1 MRVVSKLT
9 SALICLLAVGVSP
22 CVAADGGGAEVTTLE
37 QFIVRETAVDRT
49 GDLLPTSRP
58 LSSLYVADT
67 QLVDAPRAVTALT
80 AEVLRQFNITSFAD
94 LGRIGAGTQQL
105 NYYGVPGTP
114 ILRGAKGSVL
124 FDGMQ
129 RAYQLN
135 EMPLSFGSAEAIDVV
150 KGPAPAHFGPA
161 LAGGFTNLIPK
172 SPYFDRTRGSVQ
184 FTAASHDFYNTQL
197 DVGGP
202 VLLGRTPAAYR
213 VSITGQNAGSA
224 YDTVGND
231 FISIYAALKAALTP
245 SVTLFTGAEY
255 FDYNS
260 NENAGWNRP
269 TPELIASGRYVIG
282 SPLNIASPA
291 WGGTADR
298 NALYGNPALVVS
310 RAMVDAAV
318 ANGFITAA
326 QRSAMND
333 LATTAGRT
341 AAYGATSPYL
351 NNPNDGYQYTPGYFA
366 AGGKVFTTT
375 IDTGTVLADETDFAR
390 SHNLLYFL
398 DLAGDTASTQT
409 WRSQFLLD
417 SIGTDKRS
425 SYGYAMA
432 TKQIVLE
439 EKITFTRDFDVG
451 RGMTLTYG
459 PSARY
464 TDAQILQDYFDEPFS
479 RRDISR
485 DDILPTTVLRAG
497 SELGADGLNLWSPTA
512 QGGANVHSRLWQFS
526 LFAYA
531 ENRLTDA
538 LVTHTSLLVAHAP
551 YRTSYP
557 DEVDRATPA
566 QRAAL
571 KVSDE
576 RNYYNAS
583 FSPVLTL
590 TPGLNLYATGQYG
603 TSIAPTQ
610 GGAIFGK
617 DNFARNQLTEAGLKF
632 APADIRLFANLAIYN
647 WRQAQFDSRAARAN
661 MLRGRG
667 VELEVTYAPTPT
679 LTFVASA
686 GWQRVWLMN
695 PLPYRSMPLTEQ
707 QWALYGGVFNSQFG
721 PAYFD
726 AANGAR
732 PAANP
737 DLIYPGSP
745 ETQVKLFARW
755 KLPGGW
761 SVGGGPIINAAYW
774 HNFDHTLRLPS
785 AIIWNLNAG
794 WDHGPWSVLCFAE
807 NAFNEGYFYG
817 AEPTFGAN
825 TLITKA
831 PGAQFRLNLTRR
843 F

>member
-1 MRVVSKLT
+1 MRFVFQFRLT
-9 SALICLLAVGVSP
+9 LIAGLLAACPGLAP
-22 CVAADGGGAEVTTLE
+22 AADSDPSVTTLE

-58 LSSLYVADT
+58 LSSLYGDNTA
-67 QLVDAPRAVTALT
+67 LANAPRAVTALT

-94 LGRIGAGTQQL
+94 LGRVGAGTQQV
-105 NYYGVPGTP
+105 NYFGVPGTP
-114 ILRGAKGSVL
+114 ILRGAKGAV
-124 FDGMQ
+124 FFNGMQ

-135 EMPLSFGSAEAIDVV
+135 EMPLSFGSLEAIDIV

-202 VLLGRTPAAYR
+202 VLLGNVPAAYR
-213 VSITGQNAGSA
+213 FSLTGQSAGSP
-224 YDTVGND
+224 YHTVGND
-231 FISIYAALKAALTP
+231 FISLYAAVKAALTP
-245 SVTLFTGAEY
+245 SVTVFTGAEY

-269 TPELIASGRYVIG
+269 TPELLTSGRYVVG

-298 NALYGNPALVVS
+298 NALYNNPALVVS
-310 RAMVDAAV
+310 RATVDAGV
-318 ANGFITAA
+318 AAGFITAA
-326 QRSAMND
+326 QRSAMTD
-333 LATTAGRT
+333 LSTPAGRI
-341 AAYGATSPYL
+341 AAYGASSPYL
-351 NNPNDGYQYTPGYFA
+351 NNPNDGYQYTPAYFA

-375 IDTGTVLADETDFAR
+375 IDAGTVLAAEADFAR
-390 SHNLLYFL
+390 SRNLLYFL
-398 DLAGDTASTQT
+398 DLAGNANAAQT
-409 WRSQFLLD
+409 WKSQFILD
-417 SIGTDKRS
+417 AISTDKRS
-425 SYGYAMA
+425 TYGYAMA
-432 TKQIVLE
+432 TDQLVLE
-439 EKITFTRDFDVG
+439 EKITFAREFDVG

-459 PSARY
+459 TSARY
-464 TDAQILQDYFDEPFS
+464 TDAQILQDYFDEPFG
-479 RRDISR
+479 RRDISSS
-485 DDILPTTVLRAG
+485 DVPASTVLRAG
-497 SELGADGLNLWSPTA
+497 AELGADGLNLWSPTA

-531 ENRLTDA
+531 ENRLTAA
-538 LVTHTSLLVAHAP
+538 LTTHTSFLIAHAP

-557 DEVDRATPA
+557 DEVDRASAA

-571 KVSDE
+571 NVSDH

-590 TPGLNLYATGQYG
+590 TPGLNLYATAQHG
-603 TSIAPTQ
+603 TSLAPTQ

-617 DNFARNQLTEAGLKF
+617 DNFTINELTETGLKF
-632 APADIRLFANLAIYN
+632 APPNTRLFASLAVYG
-647 WRQAQFDSRAARAN
+647 WKQSQFDTRSARAN
-661 MLRGRG
+661 QLRGRG
-667 VELEVTYAPTPT
+667 VEFEVTYAPTDT

-686 GWQRVWLMN
+686 GWQRVRRMD
-695 PLPYRSMPLTEQ
+695 PLGYRSMPLTEQ

-726 AANGAR
+726 SANGDR

-737 DLIYPGSP
+737 DLILPGSP
-745 ETQVKLFARW
+745 ETQVKFFTRW
-755 KLPGGW
+755 ELPGGW
-761 SVGGGPIINAAYW
+761 AVAGGPIINAAYW
-774 HNFDHTLRLPS
+774 HNFDHTLRLP
-785 AIIWNLNAG
+785 AAVIWNFNAS
-794 WDHGPWSVLCFAE
+794 WNHGPWSVLLSVE
-807 NAFNEGYFYG
+807 NAFNEDYFYG
-817 AEPTFGAN
+817 SEPVFSAN
-825 TLITKA
+825 TIITKA
-831 PGAQFRLNLTRR
+831 PDAQYRLNLTRR

>member
-1 MRVVSKLT
+1 MRTASLT
-9 SALICLLAVGVSP
+9 LFGLISLLAAGSAF
-22 CVAADGGGAEVTTLE
+22 AADGGPAVTTLE
-37 QFIVRETAVDRT
+37 EFIVRETAVDRT

-58 LSSLYVADT
+58 LSGVYGHDT
-67 QLVDAPRAVTALT
+67 QLVDAPRSVTALT

-94 LGRIGAGTQQL
+94 LGRLGAGTQQI

-172 SPYFDRTRGSVQ
+172 SPYFDRTRGSLQ

-213 VSITGQNAGSA
+213 VSITGQSAGSP
-224 YDTVGND
+224 YDTVSND

-245 SVTLFTGAEY
+245 RVTLFTGAEY

-282 SPLNIASPA
+282 SPLNIASAA

-298 NALYGNPALVVS
+298 NALYNVNPALVVS
-310 RAMVDAAV
+310 RAVVDAGV
-318 ANGFITAA
+318 ASGFITAA
-326 QRSAMND
+326 QRDAMND

-375 IDTGTVLADETDFAR
+375 IDAGTVLAAESDFAR
-390 SHNLLYFL
+390 SNNLLYFL
-398 DLAGDTASTQT
+398 DFEGEAGTTQT

-417 SIGTDKRS
+417 AIRTDKRS
-425 SYGYAMA
+425 SYGYAIA

-459 PSARY
+459 PSVRY
-464 TDAQILQDYFDEPFS
+464 TDAQILQDYFDEPFG

-485 DDILPTTVLRAG
+485 DDILPTTMLRAG
-497 SELGADGLNLWSPTA
+497 AELGADGRNLWSPTA

-531 ENRLTDA
+531 ENRLTDR

-551 YRTSYP
+551 YRTRYP
-557 DEVDRATPA
+557 DEVDRASAT

-571 KVSDE
+571 DVSDE
-576 RNYYNAS
+576 RDYYNAS
-583 FSPVLTL
+583 VSPVFTL
-590 TPGLNLYATGQYG
+590 TPGLNVYATAQHG

-617 DNFARNQLTEAGLKF
+617 DNFTRNQLTEAGLKF
-632 APADIRLFANLAIYN
+632 APADIRLFANFSVYG
-647 WRQAQFDSRAARAN
+647 WKQAQFDSRAARAN

-667 VELEVTYAPTPT
+667 VELEVTYAPTAT

-686 GWQRVWLMN
+686 GWQRVWLLN
-695 PLPYRSMPLTEQ
+695 SLAYRSMPLTEQ
-707 QWALYGGVFNSQFG
+707 QWALYGGVFNSQYG

-726 AANGAR
+726 TANGAR

-737 DLIYPGSP
+737 DLIYPGTP

-755 KLPGGW
+755 QLPGGW
-761 SVGGGPIINAAYW
+761 SIAGGPIINAAYW

-785 AIIWNLNAG
+785 AVIWNLNAG
-794 WDHGPWSVLCFAE
+794 WDHGPWSVLFFAE
-807 NAFNEGYFYG
+807 NAFSEDYFYG

-831 PGAQFRLNLTRR
+831 PAAQFRVNLTRR

>member
-1 MRVVSKLT
+1 MRTVFSCSCRL
-9 SALICLLAVGVSP
+9 LCLLAAGFLTAR
-22 CVAADGGGAEVTTLE
+22 AAGPADEVTTLE
-37 QFIVRETAVDRT
+37 QFIVRETAVDHT
-49 GDLLPTSRP
+49 GNFLPTSRP
-58 LSSLYVADT
+58 LASLYGADT

-80 AEVLRQFNITSFAD
+80 AEMLRQFNITSFAD
-94 LGRIGAGTQQL
+94 LGRVGAGTQQV

-135 EMPLSFGSAEAIDVV
+135 EMPLSFGSVEAIDVV

-172 SPYFDRTRGSVQ
+172 SPYFDRTRGSIQ

-213 VSITGQNAGSA
+213 VSITGQNAHTA
-224 YDTVGND
+224 YDTVSND
-231 FISIYAALKAALTP
+231 YISIYVALKAALTP

-282 SPLNIASPA
+282 SPLNIASAA

-298 NALYGNPALVVS
+298 NALYSVSPALVIS
-310 RAMVDAAV
+310 RATVDAAV
-318 ANGFITAA
+318 ASGFITAA

-341 AAYGATSPYL
+341 AAYGAGSPYL
-351 NNPNDGYQYTPGYFA
+351 NNPNDGYQYTPAYFA
-366 AGGKVFTTT
+366 AGGKVFTTI
-375 IDTGTVLADETDFAR
+375 IDGGTVLADSADFAR

-398 DLAGDTASTQT
+398 DLAGDSGATQT

-417 SIGTDKRS
+417 AIGTDKRS
-425 SYGYAMA
+425 SYGYAIA

-439 EKITFTRDFDVG
+439 EKVTFTRAFDVG

-459 PSARY
+459 PSVRY
-464 TDAQILQDYFDEPFS
+464 TDAQILQDYFDEPFG

-485 DDILPTTVLRAG
+485 DDLLATTVLRAG
-497 SELGADGLNLWSPTA
+497 SELGADGLNLWSPTS

-526 LFAYA
+526 VFAYA
-531 ENRLTDA
+531 ENRLTDS
-538 LVTHTSLLVAHAP
+538 LVTHTSLLLAHAP
-551 YRTSYP
+551 YRTRYP
-557 DEVDRATPA
+557 DEVDRASAA

-571 KVSDE
+571 DVSDH
-576 RNYYNAS
+576 RNYYSAS

-590 TPGLNLYATGQYG
+590 TPGLNLYATGQHG

-610 GGAIFGK
+610 GGPIFGK
-617 DNFARNQLTEAGLKF
+617 SNFTRNELAETGLKY
-632 APADIRLFANLAIYN
+632 APADTRLFASLAVYG
-647 WRQAQFDSRAARAN
+647 WKQEQFDSRAARTN
-661 MLRGRG
+661 TLRGRG
-667 VELEVTYAPTPT
+667 VELEVTYAPTPE

-695 PLPYRSMPLTEQ
+695 PLAYRSMPLTEE

-726 AANGAR
+726 TANGAR

-761 SVGGGPIINAAYW
+761 SVGGGPTLNAAYW
-774 HNFDHTLRLPS
+774 HNFDHTLRLP
-785 AIIWNLNAG
+785 AAVIWNLNAG
-794 WDHGPWSVLCFAE
+794 WDHGPWSILFYAE
-807 NAFNEGYFYG
+807 NAFNEDYFYG

-831 PGAQFRLNLTRR
+831 PAAQFRVNLTRR